1 MEYTEKIMKNSTIP
15 NFTQKSIEKTTDCLI
30 VDRFSTPKDLIDN
43 IDFVLDILRDDV
55 QRFAL
60 RTGKN
65 TSRFYDAFSAS
76 ARMTIGSLNKNNLNG
91 TCRFLQL
98 PGAVALRWFKSRL
111 LNNVVTSMN
120 NKNSK
125 EYLGRLDREE
135 WETVTFGDAESEAEI
150 GWLNSNQI
158 AHGLREMWLDGA
170 DIGELKYL
178 ANKLNANLN
187 SVIGESKTP
196 ILVVKN
202 ENSHNQMAF
211 DFEEIL

>member
-1 MEYTEKIMKNSTIP
+1 MKNSTIP
-15 NFTQKSIEKTTDCLI
+15 NFTQKSIEKTTDDLI
-30 VDRFSTPKDLIDN
+30 VARFPTPRDLIDN
-43 IDFVLDILRDDV
+43 IDFVLDVLRDDIE
-55 QRFAL
+55 RFAL
-60 RTGKN
+60 KTGKN

-76 ARMTIGSLNKNNLNG
+76 ARMTIGSLNKDTLSG
-91 TCRFLQL
+91 TCRFMKL
-98 PGAVALRWFKSRL
+98 PGAIALRWFKSRL

-125 EYLGRLDREE
+125 EFLGRLDCEE

-150 GWLNSNQI
+150 DRLNKNQI

-178 ANKLNANLN
+178 ANKLNINLE
-187 SVIGESKTP
+187 SIIGESKTP